1 MSQQVVDEH
10 TDTPS
15 RQTRDQAHLV
25 HDGKGE
31 CGQRPAARH
40 LTELK
45 AIKLPVVDLGK
56 HCKDLQVENN
66 HTKPASGRV
75 CHSPKAEGM
84 ESADRGPGRRT
95 PAGAV
100 TISGSLSIFTQE

>member
-10 TDTPS
+10 TDAPS

-66 HTKPASGRV
+66 HTMPASGRV

-84 ESADRGPGRRT
+84 ESAEVQAEEPR
-95 PAGAV
+95 PAPLLYRV
-100 TISGSLSIFTQE
+100 Q